1 LCRQTVEGIRHRSKP
16 WNTPPWISSDST
28 ITAMAGNIKLLKNS
42 SEAQGVPSGF
52 CLSIYDHWD
61 FVSSPEESYSE
72 GMPELSRFFG
82 IVIGVF
88 YREHG
93 RPHFHAVYGE
103 FEAVIDIETGGVIEG
118 ELPKRALSLISEWQ
132 NAHMGEL
139 RENWERAR
147 QHKELKKIPPL
158 E

>member
-1 LCRQTVEGIRHRSKP
+1 
-16 WNTPPWISSDST
+16 
-28 ITAMAGNIKLLKNS
+28 
-42 SEAQGVPSGF
+42 
-52 CLSIYDHWD
+52 
-61 FVSSPEESYSE
+61 
-72 GMPELSRFFG
+72 MPELSRFFG

-132 NAHMGEL
+132 NAHMAEL